1 MYKLEILPQIDRTF
15 KKLIK
20 KDKKQLK
27 AINKKIEQI
36 LKNPKIG
43 KPLHFPLQNMRRVHI
58 QKSFVLIYD
67 IQEKEKTVT
76 LRDYGH
82 HDIIYNTK

>member
-1 MYKLEILPQIDRTF
+1 M
-15 KKLIK
+15 K
-20 KDKKQLK
+20 KDKKQLQ
-27 AINKKIEQI
+27 AINKKILEI

-67 IQEKEKTVT
+67 FQEKEKTVT
-76 LRDYGH
+76 IREYGH
-82 HDIIYNTK
+82 HDAIYK